1 MYKVI
6 RKISIGSG
14 VKEDAMHYE
23 LGQRVYGGHEICD
36 IVFDPND
43 LTYNIYIEKNKE
55 VLPWKKFNPNV
66 GISIEFLL
74 EY

>member
-36 IVFDPND
+36 IVFDPKH
-43 LTYNIYIEKNKE
+43 LSYKFYIEKNKK
-55 VLPWKKFNPNV
+55 VLPWQKFHPNL
-66 GISIEFLL
+66 GISI
-74 EY
+74 